1 MNFTHKVWFRKAAVL
16 SVAVLSAVNLGAVW
30 FAAVPGEP
38 LHATVHAALA
48 LAFGYWA
55 LRLRQ
60 WLGTGEQEARFQ
72 ALEGETGRFESIDDE
87 MDRLRQAL
95 SETQERLD
103 FAERML
109 VQNRETRRMDQQP

>member
-1 MNFTHKVWFRKAAVL
+1 MTFKPKVWFPIA
-16 SVAVLSAVNLGAVW
+16 AVLSAVNLAAVW

-38 LHATVHAALA
+38 AHATLHAGLA

-60 WLGTGEQEARFQ
+60 RLGAGEHEARFQ
-72 ALEGETGRFESIDDE
+72 ALEDEAGRLESIDDE

-109 VQNRETRRMDQQP
+109 VQGREKQREDLKP

>member
-1 MNFTHKVWFRKAAVL
+1 MTFKPKVWFPIAAVL
-16 SVAVLSAVNLGAVW
+16 SVINLGAVW

-38 LHATVHAALA
+38 AHATLHAGLA
-48 LAFGYWA
+48 MAFGYWA
-55 LRLRQ
+55 VRLRQ
-60 WLGTGEQEARFQ
+60 RLGGGTTSGQHEARFQ
-72 ALEGETGRFESIDDE
+72 ALEDEAGRLESIDDE

-109 VQNRETRRMDQQP
+109 VQGRERPREDLKP

>member
-1 MNFTHKVWFRKAAVL
+1 MTFKPKVWFPIAAI
-16 SVAVLSAVNLGAVW
+16 LSAINLGAVW

-38 LHATVHAALA
+38 AHATLHAGLA

-60 WLGTGEQEARFQ
+60 RLGVGEHEARFQ
-72 ALEGETGRFESIDDE
+72 ALEDEAGRLESIDDE

-109 VQNRETRRMDQQP
+109 VQGRDRQREDLKP

>member
-1 MNFTHKVWFRKAAVL
+1 MTFKPKVWFPIAAVL
-16 SVAVLSAVNLGAVW
+16 SGINLAAVW

-38 LHATVHAALA
+38 AHATIHAGLA

-55 LRLRQ
+55 VRLRQ
-60 WLGTGEQEARFQ
+60 RLGGTEHEARFQ
-72 ALEGETGRFESIDDE
+72 ALEDDAGRLESIDDE

-109 VQNRETRRMDQQP
+109 VQGRESRRVDP

>member
-1 MNFTHKVWFRKAAVL
+1 MTFKPKVWFPIAAVL
-16 SVAVLSAVNLGAVW
+16 SAINLVSVW

-38 LHATVHAALA
+38 AHATLHAGLA
-48 LAFGYWA
+48 MAFGYWA

-60 WLGTGEQEARFQ
+60 RLGQAEQDARFLAQ
-72 ALEGETGRFESIDDE
+72 EDETGRLESIDDD

-109 VQNRETRRMDQQP
+109 VQGRDKQRGDPSP

>member
-1 MNFTHKVWFRKAAVL
+1 MTFKPKVWFPIA
-16 SVAVLSAVNLGAVW
+16 AVLSAVNLVAVW

-38 LHATVHAALA
+38 AHATLHAGLA

-60 WLGTGEQEARFQ
+60 RLGTGEHEARFQ
-72 ALEGETGRFESIDDE
+72 ALEDEAGRLESIDDE

-109 VQNRETRRMDQQP
+109 VQGREQRRDDLKP

>member
-1 MNFTHKVWFRKAAVL
+1 MTFKPKVWFPIATA
-16 SVAVLSAVNLGAVW
+16 LSAINLVAVW

-38 LHATVHAALA
+38 AHATLHAGLA

-55 LRLRQ
+55 VRLRQ
-60 WLGTGEQEARFQ
+60 RLAGNTASGQHEARFQ
-72 ALEGETGRFESIDDE
+72 ALEDETGRLESIDDE

-109 VQNRETRRMDQQP
+109 VQGRESRRVDP

>member
-1 MNFTHKVWFRKAAVL
+1 M
-16 SVAVLSAVNLGAVW
+16 SVW
-30 FAAVPGEP
+30 FAAVPGQP
-38 LHATVHAALA
+38 LHATAHAALA

-55 LRLRQ
+55 VRLRQ
-60 WLGTGEQEARFQ
+60 RLGTGEQEARFQ
-72 ALEGETGRFESIDDE
+72 ALEGEAGRLESIDDE

-109 VQNRETRRMDQQP
+109 VQGRESRRVDPAALAPTPSP